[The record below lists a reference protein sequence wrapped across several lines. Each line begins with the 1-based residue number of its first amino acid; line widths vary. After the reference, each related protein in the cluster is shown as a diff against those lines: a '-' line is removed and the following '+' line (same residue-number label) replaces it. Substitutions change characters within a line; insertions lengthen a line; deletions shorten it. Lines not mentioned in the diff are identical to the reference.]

1 MLTNGFCFDKI
12 VIVKYGVFG
21 QLKSNISFIRADK
34 TIISEKVKE
43 AFASVLPIT
52 LIVLALSVTVA
63 PIDSGVFLAF
73 TLGAFLVVVGMGLFT
88 LGADTAMTPI
98 GEYVGTSV
106 MRTKKIWIIVPIC
119 FIVGVMIT
127 ISEPDLQ
134 VLGKQLAETIDP
146 WLLIMAVGVGVGA
159 FLVIAF
165 LRIVLKIRLAYLLI
179 GFYGGVFLLSI
190 FVPDVF
196 IPLAFDSG
204 GVTTGPM
211 SVPFIIAIGTGVA
224 ALRSDK
230 NAENDSFGLTALCSI
245 GPILSVMV
253 LGIIYQP
260 EAINSSAAAVPDVSD
275 SKELLTLF
283 VTELPHYMEEVAIA
297 LLPIV
302 AFYFIFQLFGQRV
315 AKQQIIRILVGVF
328 YTYFGLVLFL
338 LGVNVGFL
346 PVGSFVGETLGALDY
361 NWIIVPLGMLVGFFV
376 VAAEPAVHVLTK
388 QVYEITSGAIAKGA
402 LRGSLM
408 IGVAVSVGISMLRII
423 LHIPIMYFL
432 IPGYLI
438 ALALTFIVP
447 DIFTAIAFDSGGV
460 ASGAM
465 TASFI
470 MPLALG
476 VCRAVGGNVATEG
489 FGVVAM
495 VAMTPLITIQILG
508 LIYKIKTARIK
519 KEENITLAEEIVISS
534 VEDIIE

>member
-1 MLTNGFCFDKI
+1 M
-12 VIVKYGVFG
+12 
-21 QLKSNISFIRADK
+21 SFIRADK

-43 AFASVLPIT
+43 AFTSVLPIT
-52 LIVLALSVTVA
+52 LIVLALSVTAA
-63 PIDSGVFLAF
+63 PISSGVFLAF
-73 TLGAFLVVVGMGLFT
+73 ILGAFLVIVGMGLFT

-106 MRTKKIWIIVPIC
+106 MRTKKLWIIIPIC

-146 WLLIMAVGVGVGA
+146 WLLIMAVGIGVGA

-179 GFYGGVFLLSI
+179 GFYLGVFVLSI

-224 ALRSDK
+224 SLRSDK
-230 NAENDSFGLTALCSI
+230 NAETDSFGLTALCSV
-245 GPILSVMV
+245 GPILSVML

-260 EAINSSAAAVPDVSD
+260 ETINSSSAAVPDVSD
-275 SKELLTLF
+275 SRELLSLF
-283 VTELPHYMEEVAIA
+283 ITELPHYLGEVAIA

-315 AKQQIIRILVGVF
+315 ARQQIIRIVVGVL

-346 PVGSFVGETLGALDY
+346 PVGSFVGEVLGSLSY
-361 NWIIVPLGMLVGFFV
+361 SWIVVPIGMLVGFFV

-402 LRGSLM
+402 LRASLM
-408 IGVAVSVGISMLRII
+408 IGVAVSVGLSMLRIL

-438 ALALTFIVP
+438 ALLLTFVVP

-465 TASFI
+465 TASFL

-476 VCRAVGGNVATEG
+476 VCRAVGGNIATEG

-508 LIYKIKTARIK
+508 LVYKIKTARIK
-519 KEENITLAEEIVISS
+519 KDENVTVAEDRIISV